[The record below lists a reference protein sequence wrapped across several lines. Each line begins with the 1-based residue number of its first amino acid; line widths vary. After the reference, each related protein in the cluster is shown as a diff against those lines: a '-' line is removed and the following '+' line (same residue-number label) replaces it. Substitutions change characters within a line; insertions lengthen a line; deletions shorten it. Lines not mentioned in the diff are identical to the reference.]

1 VRDVVSTVL
10 RRLGMVGVI
19 LVASALLFGVLAGAV
34 VVHRLDTTPTASNES
49 AQSDKSGGE
58 QTNKQTKPPKSKH
71 PTQGQP
77 SSPEPDDSQDK
88 DA

>member
-1 VRDVVSTVL
+1 
-10 RRLGMVGVI
+10 
-19 LVASALLFGVLAGAV
+19 VLAGAV

-49 AQSDKSGGE
+49 AQSDKSGE
-58 QTNKQTKPPKSKH
+58 QTNKQAKPPKSKH
-71 PTQGQP
+71 PNQGQP